1 MEEQEQAEIVLSG
14 AVAIQSWHENRRLR
28 FVKVIVLPLIF
39 GSELLIG
46 GFWLEDITGH

>member
-1 MEEQEQAEIVLSG
+1 MEEQEQAKMVLSG
-14 AVAIQSWHENRRLR
+14 ALAIQSWHENKRLR
-28 FVKVIVLPLIF
+28 FVKVLPLIF